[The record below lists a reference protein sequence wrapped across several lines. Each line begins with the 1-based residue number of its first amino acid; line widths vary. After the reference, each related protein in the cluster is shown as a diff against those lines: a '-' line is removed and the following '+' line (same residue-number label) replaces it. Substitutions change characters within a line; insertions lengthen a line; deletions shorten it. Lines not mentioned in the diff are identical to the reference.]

1 MSENNITQNIV
12 ESLAL
17 AGGIKLTSDESAAL
31 VASVQAT
38 ANDMA
43 TLDALDLKDVEPSIT
58 FRADHQG
65 DSR

>member
-1 MSENNITQNIV
+1 
-12 ESLAL
+12 
-17 AGGIKLTSDESAAL
+17 L

-43 TLDALDLKDVEPSIT
+43 TLDALDLKGVEPAIT
-58 FRADHQG
+58 FRADPQG

>member
-17 AGGIKLTSDESAAL
+17 AGGMILTSDDSAAL

-43 TLDALDLKDVEPSIT
+43 TLDALDLKDVEPALT
-58 FRADHQG
+58 VRADPQG